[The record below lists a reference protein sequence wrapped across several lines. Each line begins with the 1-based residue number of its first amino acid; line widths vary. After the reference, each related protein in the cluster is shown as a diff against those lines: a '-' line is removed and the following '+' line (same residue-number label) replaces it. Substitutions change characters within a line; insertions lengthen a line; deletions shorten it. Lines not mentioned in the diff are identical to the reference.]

1 MTIWCI
7 IFMTFFIIESEMCRL
22 SSALMLLFCV
32 VPLTM
37 PIMVFRGQTFQ
48 MFGLKVAINKV

>member
-7 IFMTFFIIESEMCRL
+7 FVMTFCTIESEMCRL
-22 SSALMLLFCV
+22 SSALMLLLCV
-32 VPLTM
+32 VPLTV

>member
-7 IFMTFFIIESEMCRL
+7 SFMTFFTIELGMCRL
-22 SSALMLLFCV
+22 SSALMLLLCV

-48 MFGLKVAINKV
+48 LFGLKVANNKV